1 MRVTV
6 IGRANVGNGLG
17 RQRVPPSNL
26 YAADDDARRYAEIHS
41 VEAGFAPS
49 HVGPLDSGARLLE
62 DSAGLTRAVAAQPG
76 PFSHRYAQPGQL
88 S

>member
-1 MRVTV
+1 MRATV
-6 IGRANVGNGLG
+6 IGSGNVGGGLG

-26 YAADDDARRYAEIHS
+26 YVADGDARRYAETHS
-41 VEAGFAPS
+41 VEAGFAPAY
-49 HVGPLDSGARLLE
+49 VAPLDSGAQLLGV
-62 DSAGLTRAVAAQPG
+62 SAGLTRAVAAQPG